1 MSCVKWFK
9 PEWDTGFCAVWS
21 LTIPWSSVCRTCQLD
36 NNTALRPPCLM
47 DFLWVCPVI
56 MWPLAL
62 CPFCGSLEERSETYR
77 WLHFPSFWKP
87 GEQKWVWQEAK
98 DNERIWGS
106 KEKFWGWGG
115 ERGGKENGAKEKV
128 REWKVMNLDCIISF
142 MDRRQPGTETDDC
155 SNIYSGFP
163 NLEISKPACSSS
175 LKHKRLFYFHSM
187 KVSVV

>member
-1 MSCVKWFK
+1 
-9 PEWDTGFCAVWS
+9 
-21 LTIPWSSVCRTCQLD
+21 
-36 NNTALRPPCLM
+36 M

-62 CPFCGSLEERSETYR
+62 YPFCGSLVGKSETYR

-106 KEKFWGWGG
+106 KEKFWGWGEKG
-115 ERGGKENGAKEKV
+115 KRSKRESERVKGHES
-128 REWKVMNLDCIISF
+128 WLYHWLH
-142 MDRRQPGTETDDC
+142 GTVTEDSRAQKPMLILHIYDC
-155 SNIYSGFP
+155 SNVFTGFP
-163 NLEISKPACSSS
+163 NLEIRKPACSSS
-175 LKHKRLFYFHSM
+175 LKHKRLFHFHSM